1 MGLLATISTCWAK
14 LTGMGSYFR
23 LRWTED
29 EGGMGPQI
37 ILLEGLC
44 RQDMW
49 GHLLTGLVPCFL
61 PWLNSLLPLPCGL
74 PCVVFHWFPVFQLWA
89 SRGIIGALG
98 SS

>member
-61 PWLNSLLPLPCGL
+61 PWLNSLLPSRASNTATVAAAALMGTGL
-74 PCVVFHWFPVFQLWA
+74 WT
-89 SRGIIGALG
+89 
-98 SS
+98 